1 MVPAK
6 KFLDY
11 FQVISTF
18 SKEIMFISNSRIK

>member
-1 MVPAK
+1 MSCCMVPAK

-18 SKEIMFISNSRIK
+18 SKEIMFI